1 MRSFDNSRVDA
12 QQQQKSRSALMDV
25 FKTHRE
31 PNTPPTPQS
40 WSRQSQR
47 DGGRGGWQNNDAMS
61 QGREMLSKSRGGLRE
76 NPEPFD
82 ARGSSAIAPPR
93 NRLAPAASQ
102 RKDSFSARKSRSIDQ
117 AIKNSGYTLSNPSA
131 ESMMAPRPGNR
142 RTPESQRSGQQQDAF
157 WAELDEKVAQ
167 QQKGRRLGRSMREP
181 AKSVDIQDSDI
192 APPPD
197 NQQTRERRV
206 SRVGREE
213 EKDRRVSGFERED
226 ENDRRFSRFGRGEEN
241 DGRDRYSRKTP
252 KGPAKRRGSRDVE
265 DYNDDYDWDA
275 ASAEAWKLR
284 ERKRV
289 AKQQKEE
296 LALQQSKDA
305 VPILLP
311 EFINVSSL
319 ADALEQGSMTFLR
332 ELLEMGFEDLSM
344 DSVMTGET
352 AALIAQEY
360 GFEPTVNDG
369 AKRDLFP
376 RPTPEDMSTLPQRPP
391 VVTIMGHVDH
401 GKTTLLD
408 WLRKSSVAAQE
419 HGGITQHIGAFVVK
433 MSTGKPITFLDTP
446 GHAAFLSMRQRGAN
460 ATDIV
465 VLVVAA
471 DDSVMPQTLEAL
483 KHARA
488 AKVPIIVAINKIDK
502 EAARPDQVKADL
514 ARQGVEIE
522 DYGGDVQ
529 VVCVSGKTGQGMQDL
544 EESILTLSE
553 VLDVRAETDGMAEG
567 YVLES
572 NIKQDGKAATVLVK
586 RGTLRTG
593 DLIVAGRSWAK
604 IRVLRN
610 EAGIDIDEV
619 PPGTPAEVLGW
630 RELPQ
635 AGEPILQAP
644 DEDKARTAVGY
655 RQEMKDRERGS
666 AQLAEQ
672 QRQQREKVAAEE
684 AEAARAE
691 DLKMG
696 IEPEEEPEKP
706 GVIIQNFVVKA
717 DVVGSVEA
725 VCGSILEQGNNEINP
740 KILRSAAG
748 PVNESD
754 VDHAAVSSSLIVNFN
769 LAVPP
774 HIKQR
779 AQDAGVRIMDQSVI
793 YHVVDEVREAMA
805 ERLPKLVIQS
815 VTGEAEVLQVFPINV
830 KKRVFR
836 NIAGCRVRNGLVK
849 RGSLVKVLRRGKII
863 FTGTSRWSVAGG
875 LGCRK
880 YANLGDRQN
889 RHP

>member
-1 MRSFDNSRVDA
+1 MRSYDNPRVDA
-12 QQQQKSRSALMDV
+12 QQQKMSRSALMDV
-25 FKTHRE
+25 FKTRRE
-31 PNTPPTPQS
+31 PNAPPTPSS

-47 DGGRGGWQNNDAMS
+47 DGGRGGRQNDDAMS
-61 QGREMLSKSRGGLRE
+61 QGRDTFSKSRGGLRE

-82 ARGSSAIAPPR
+82 ARGSSGFAPPR
-93 NRLAPAASQ
+93 NRLAPAADQ
-102 RKDSFSARKSRSIDQ
+102 EKDSFSARKSRSIDQ
-117 AIKNSGYTLSNPSA
+117 AIKNSGNTLSNPSV
-131 ESMMAPRPGNR
+131 ESMMALRLENR
-142 RTPESQRSGQQQDAF
+142 RPPESKRSEQQQDAF
-157 WAELDEKVAQ
+157 WAELDQKVAQ
-167 QQKGRRLGRSMREP
+167 QQRGRGSRSSMREP
-181 AKSVDIQDSDI
+181 AKSMNIQDSDI
-192 APPPD
+192 APPLD
-197 NQQTRERRV
+197 NQPTRERRV
-206 SRVGREE
+206 SR
-213 EKDRRVSGFERED
+213 FERED
-226 ENDRRFSRFGRGEEN
+226 ENDRRPSRFGKDEN
-241 DGRDRYSRKTP
+241 DRRPPRFGREEIDRRVSRFRRDEESDRRDRSPRSTP
-252 KGPAKRRGSRDVE
+252 KRAGKRRNFLDDDHDE
-265 DYNDDYDWDA
+265 DYDWDA
-275 ASAEAWKLR
+275 ATAERWERR
-284 ERKRV
+284 ERQRA
-289 AKQQKEE
+289 AKQRKEE
-296 LALQQSKDA
+296 LALEQSQAA

-319 ADALEQGSMTFLR
+319 ADALEQGSATFLR

-360 GFEPTVNDG
+360 GFEPTVDDG

-376 RPTPEDMSTLPQRPP
+376 RPAPEDMSTLPQRPP

-408 WLRKSSVAAQE
+408 WLRKSSIAAQE

-483 KHARA
+483 RHARA

-572 NIKQDGKAATVLVK
+572 NIKLDGKAATILVK

-593 DLIVAGRSWAK
+593 DLIVAGRTWAK

-610 EAGIDIDEV
+610 EAGVDIGEV

-655 RQEMKDRERGS
+655 RQEMKDRERSS
-666 AQLAEQ
+666 AQLVEQ
-672 QRQQREKVAAEE
+672 QRQQREKAAAEE

-691 DLKMG
+691 DLKRG
-696 IEPEEEPEKP
+696 IEPEEEPEEP
-706 GVIIQNFVVKA
+706 GVIIQNFVVKG

-754 VDHAAVSSSLIVNFN
+754 VDHAAVSSSIIVNFN

-779 AQDAGVRIMDQSVI
+779 AQDAGVRILDQSVI
-793 YHVVDEVREAMA
+793 YHVVDEVREAMS
-805 ERLPKLVIQS
+805 ERLPKLVIQR
-815 VTGEAEVLQVFPINV
+815 VTGEADVLQVFAINI

-836 NIAGCRVRNGLVK
+836 NIAGCRVRNGTVK
-849 RGSLVKVLRRGKII
+849 RGSLVKVLRKGKIV
-863 FTGTSRWSVAGG
+863 FTGMSRWSVARTFE
-875 LGCRK
+875 LLEVC
-880 YANLGDRQN
+880 
-889 RHP
+889 